1 MVYYICRGE
10 MNMTIKELYDWAVK
24 NNAENFEVEYYDTDW
39 GYLSI
44 EENKL
49 FLEDNKVL
57 VEW

>member
-1 MVYYICRGE
+1 
-10 MNMTIKELYDWAVK
+10 MTIKELYDWAVK